1 MNKLKYPIALE
12 GLGVMSLF
20 LLFTLFSLLYLP
32 PFITTICGM
41 LLLWSVWFFR
51 NPKREPLTDSKNSII
66 SPADGQIV
74 MVGPSQEE
82 TFLQK
87 EMNKISIFMNVLNV
101 HINRAPV
108 DAVVEDISYKEGKFR
123 IASHHLASSENE
135 QNAMLLRWNGLQLVL
150 VQIAGKVARRIV
162 SYAHVGT
169 ELKSGEAFG
178 LIKFGSRVDLY
189 LPSHI
194 QILVQPGQKVT
205 GGQTILAKKN

>member
-205 GGQTILAKKN
+205 GGQTILAEKK